1 MTTYTTALEIEELE
15 PQPVQPDLVVNE
27 ALNVLDSII
36 GGQLTH
42 EMTSDAD
49 YSIAITGL
57 HPQEWQYS
65 SYLFTDSPSTLTTG
79 RSIIW
84 PAKSRRDGFAFKNS
98 TAQTLTVK
106 RTGQTGYAV
115 TAGSTAML
123 RDNGTDI
130 EVVFTGPTGAT
141 GAGYTATSVTSLA
154 IASSGSKVFTTQTG
168 LAYTAGARIRATSI
182 AAGDYMEGV
191 VTAYSGSTL
200 TVTMD
205 RSSGSGTHIDWNI
218 NVIGDVGP
226 PGSISSLPVSLNA
239 SSVANPQFDMYSE
252 TTYRPEHVLS
262 AYGTGIGSGGLFTA
276 RYARGTKASPTACQ
290 AGDVVGAFGAKWCA
304 NAGSLLT
311 TSPVDMQFEVTENQ
325 TSTAN
330 GSWIKFSSVAKTT
343 TTKKERG
350 GITDNGTFWSHDG
363 ATYDAKLDRQ
373 TLPTS
378 DARFVASA
386 EYGTQSSAAFVAVGY
401 GAGTGCLPVFR
412 GIATGGT
419 AALPSATASGFF
431 LCGLVG
437 HGHDG
442 TNITISKAQ
451 LLMTA
456 TENWSGSAQGCEASI
471 ATTKN
476 TTTTTTAHFK
486 IPNDGGMAIV
496 DGITAPAAQSG
507 WAKIYVD
514 TADGDLKVIFGDS
527 TIKTIVVDT

>member
-1 MTTYTTALEIEELE
+1 
-15 PQPVQPDLVVNE
+15 LVVNE

-57 HPQEWQYS
+57 HPQEWQHS
-65 SYLFTDSPSTLTTG
+65 SYLFTDTPSTLTTG

-106 RTGQTGYAV
+106 RSGQTGYAV

-182 AAGDYMEGV
+182 AAGDYMEGL

-218 NVIGDVGP
+218 NVIGDVGAT
-226 PGSISSLPVSLNA
+226 GSISSVPISVNA
-239 SSVANPQFDMYSE
+239 SAVANPQFDMYSE
-252 TTYRPEHVLS
+252 TTYRPEHTLS
-262 AYGTGIGSGGLFTA
+262 SYGTGIGFGGRFTVQ
-276 RYARGTKASPTACQ
+276 YARGTKASPTALQ
-290 AGDVVGAFGAKWCA
+290 SGDVAGSFSAKWCA

-311 TSPVDMQFEVTENQ
+311 SSPCDMQIEVTENQ

-330 GSWIKFSSVAKTT
+330 GSWINFSTTAKTT
-343 TTKKERG
+343 TTKRARG
-350 GITDNGTFWSHDG
+350 GITDNGTFWSHDTG
-363 ATYDAKLDRQ
+363 TYDAKLDRQ
-373 TLPTS
+373 TLPLAG
-378 DARFVASA
+378 ARFVASA
-386 EYGTQSSAAFVAVGY
+386 STGQCNFVGVNYGGSTAGVA
-401 GAGTGCLPVFR
+401 LR
-412 GIATGGT
+412 GFYTGGT
-419 AALPSATASGFF
+419 PATPSATTANAN
-431 LCGLVG
+431 LVNLAG

-442 TNITISKAQ
+442 TNLITSPSAYVAVTS
-451 LLMTA
+451 LETYSGTA
-456 TENWSGSAQGCEASI
+456 RGAELNF
-471 ATTKN
+471 ATTAN
-476 TTTTTTAHFK
+476 TTTTLTTHFK
-486 IPNDGGMAIV
+486 IPHDGGMAIV
-496 DGITAPAAQSG
+496 DGITAPATLSG

-514 TADGDLKVIFGDS
+514 SADGDLKIKYGDG
-527 TIKTIVVDT
+527 TVKTIVVDT